1 VLVFSP
7 LGGPT
12 RSRWHHAP
20 MAILLGLG
28 AALTYGAADFF
39 GGLSAKR
46 SNEFSVVVCSQVIGS
61 ALLLAALPF
70 FLEASFTLE
79 AFAWGMGSGLG
90 GGLGVLLLYR
100 GLALGRMS
108 VVAPTTGVI
117 AASVPVLAGLLLG
130 ERPGALSLIGVVVA
144 LIAVV
149 LVSASPDHAGE
160 RGGYSGMREAVGAGV
175 GFGGFFILL
184 SLGGEDSGL
193 WPLIGSRAASLGI
206 VTLIALPL
214 DRSLRPAPGSLRL
227 IATAGILDV
236 AANLLFLEATRVGL
250 LSLVAVL
257 TSMYPGATVVLAR
270 FVLHERLHRL
280 QLVGLACAAL
290 GVALIA
296 GG

>member
-1 VLVFSP
+1 
-7 LGGPT
+7 
-12 RSRWHHAP
+12 

-39 GGLSAKR
+39 GGLSTKR

-70 FLEASFTLE
+70 FLDAPFTIE

-130 ERPGALSLIGVVVA
+130 ERPSALSLVGVVVA

-149 LVSASPDHAGE
+149 LVSASPDHAG
-160 RGGYSGMREAVGAGV
+160 RRDGYSGMREAVGAGV

-184 SLGGEDSGL
+184 SLGGEDTGL
-193 WPLIGSRAASLGI
+193 WPLIGSRAASLGV
-206 VTLIALPL
+206 VTLIALL
-214 DRSLRPAPGSLRL
+214 LGRSLRPAPGSLRL

-280 QLVGLACAAL
+280 QLVGLACSAL
-290 GVALIA
+290 GVGLIA

>member
-1 VLVFSP
+1 MQ
-7 LGGPT
+7 
-12 RSRWHHAP
+12 P

-39 GGLSAKR
+39 GGLSTKR
-46 SNEFSVVVCSQVIGS
+46 SNEFSVVACSQVIGS

-70 FLEASFTLE
+70 FLDAPFTVE
-79 AFAWGMGSGLG
+79 AFGWGLGAGLG

-130 ERPGALSLIGVVVA
+130 ERPQALSLVGVVVA
-144 LIAVV
+144 LIAVG

-160 RGGYSGMREAVGAGV
+160 RGGYSGLREAVGAGV
-175 GFGGFFILL
+175 AFGAFFILL
-184 SLGGEDSGL
+184 SFGGDDSGL
-193 WPLIGSRAASLGI
+193 WPLVGARVASLGI
-206 VTLIALPL
+206 VVLIALVGH
-214 DRSLRPAPGSLRL
+214 RNLRPAPGSLRL
-227 IATAGILDV
+227 IAAAGILDV
-236 AANLLFLEATRVGL
+236 TANLLYLGASRVGL

-280 QLVGLACAAL
+280 QLVGLACSAV

>member
-1 VLVFSP
+1 
-7 LGGPT
+7 
-12 RSRWHHAP
+12 
-20 MAILLGLG
+20 
-28 AALTYGAADFF
+28 
-39 GGLSAKR
+39 LSTKR
-46 SNEFSVVVCSQVIGS
+46 SNEFSVVVCSQLIGS

-70 FLEASFTLE
+70 FLDAPFTIE

-117 AASVPVLAGLLLG
+117 AAVVPVLAGLILG
-130 ERPGALSLIGVVVA
+130 ERPGALSLVGVVVA
-144 LIAVV
+144 LVAVG

-160 RGGYSGMREAVGAGV
+160 RVGYSGMREAVGAGLA
-175 GFGGFFILL
+175 FGAFFILL
-184 SLGGEDSGL
+184 SVAGDDSGL
-193 WPLIGSRAASLGI
+193 WPLVGARTASLG
-206 VTLIALPL
+206 VVALIAVAGRRP
-214 DRSLRPAPGSLRL
+214 LRPASGSLQL
-227 IATAGILDV
+227 IAIAGTLDV
-236 AANLLFLEATRVGL
+236 AANLLFLAASRAGL

-280 QLVGLACAAL
+280 QLVGLACSAL

>member
-1 VLVFSP
+1 
-7 LGGPT
+7 
-12 RSRWHHAP
+12 

-39 GGLSAKR
+39 GGLSTKR

-70 FLEASFTLE
+70 FLDAPFTIE

-117 AASVPVLAGLLLG
+117 AASVPVLAGLLFG
-130 ERPGALSLIGVVVA
+130 ERPGVLSLIGVVVA

-149 LVSASPDHAGE
+149 LVSASPDHAG
-160 RGGYSGMREAVGAGV
+160 RRDGYSGMREAVGAGV

-184 SLGGEDSGL
+184 SLGGEDTGL

-206 VTLIALPL
+206 VTLIALSMG
-214 DRSLRPAPGSLRL
+214 RSLRPAPGSLRL
-227 IATAGILDV
+227 IAAAGILDV

>member
-1 VLVFSP
+1 
-7 LGGPT
+7 
-12 RSRWHHAP
+12 
-20 MAILLGLG
+20 MAIMLGLG
-28 AALTYGAADFF
+28 AALTYGAADFM
-39 GGLSAKR
+39 GGLATKR
-46 SNEFSVVVCSQVIGS
+46 SNEFAVVVCSQVFGS

-70 FLEASFTLE
+70 FLEVPFTLE

-117 AASVPVLAGLLLG
+117 AAVVPVLAGLLLG
-130 ERPGALSLIGVVVA
+130 ERPSALSLTGVVVA
-144 LIAVV
+144 LIAVT
-149 LVSASPDHAGE
+149 LVSASPHHGGE
-160 RGGYSGMREAVGAGV
+160 RRGYSGIREAVGAGV
-175 GFGGFFILL
+175 GFGAFFILL
-184 SLGGEDSGL
+184 SLAGDDSGL
-193 WPLIGSRAASLGI
+193 WPLIGTRSASLGI
-206 VTLIALPL
+206 VTLIALTMG
-214 DRSLRPAPGSLRL
+214 RSLRPTRGSFRL
-227 IATAGILDV
+227 IAGAGILDV
-236 AANLLFLEATRVGL
+236 AANLLFLAATRVGL

-280 QLVGLACAAL
+280 QLVGLVCSAL

>member
-1 VLVFSP
+1 
-7 LGGPT
+7 
-12 RSRWHHAP
+12 

-39 GGLSAKR
+39 GGLSTKR

-61 ALLLAALPF
+61 ALLLAALPL
-70 FLEASFTLE
+70 FLDAPFTTE

-149 LVSASPDHAGE
+149 LVSASPDHAG
-160 RGGYSGMREAVGAGV
+160 RRDGYSGMREAVGAGV

-184 SLGGEDSGL
+184 SLGGEDTGL

-206 VTLIALPL
+206 VTLIALL
-214 DRSLRPAPGSLRL
+214 MGRSLRPAPGSLRL

>member
-1 VLVFSP
+1 ML
-7 LGGPT
+7 
-12 RSRWHHAP
+12 P

-39 GGLSAKR
+39 GGLSTKR
-46 SNEFSVVVCSQVIGS
+46 TNEFSVVVCSQVIGS
-61 ALLLAALPF
+61 AVLLTALPF
-70 FLEASFTLE
+70 FLDAPFTIE
-79 AFAWGMGSGLG
+79 AFGWGTGSGLG

-117 AASVPVLAGLLLG
+117 AAGVPVLAGLLLG

-144 LIAVV
+144 LVAVG
-149 LVSASPDHAGE
+149 LVSASPDHAGQ
-160 RGGYSGMREAVGAGV
+160 RGGYSGIREAVGAGLA
-175 GFGGFFILL
+175 FGVFFILL
-184 SLGGEDSGL
+184 SRAGGDSGL
-193 WPLIGSRAASLGI
+193 WPLVGARTASLG
-206 VTLIALPL
+206 VVALIAVVGRR
-214 DRSLRPAPGSLRL
+214 DLRPLPGSLRL
-227 IATAGILDV
+227 IASAGILDV
-236 AANLLFLEATRVGL
+236 TANLLFLAASRVGL

-280 QLVGLACAAL
+280 QLVGLACSAL

>member
-1 VLVFSP
+1 
-7 LGGPT
+7 
-12 RSRWHHAP
+12 

-39 GGLSAKR
+39 GGLSTKR

-70 FLEASFTLE
+70 FLDASFTLE
-79 AFAWGMGSGLG
+79 AFGWGMGSGLG

-149 LVSASPDHAGE
+149 LVSASPDQDGQ
-160 RGGYSGMREAVGAGV
+160 RDGYSGMREAVGAGL

-184 SLGGEDSGL
+184 SLGGEDTGL
-193 WPLIGSRAASLGI
+193 WPLIGSRTASLGI
-206 VTLIALPL
+206 VTLIALIMG
-214 DRSLRPAPGSLRL
+214 RSLRPAAGSLRL

>member
-1 VLVFSP
+1 
-7 LGGPT
+7 
-12 RSRWHHAP
+12 

-28 AALTYGAADFF
+28 AALTYGAADFM
-39 GGLSAKR
+39 GGLATKR
-46 SNEFSVVVCSQVIGS
+46 SNEFAVVVWSQVFGS

-70 FLEASFTLE
+70 FLDVPFTLE
-79 AFAWGMGSGLG
+79 AFAWGMGSGVG

-117 AASVPVLAGLLLG
+117 AAVVPVLAGLLLG
-130 ERPGALSLIGVVVA
+130 ERPSALSLIGVVVA
-144 LIAVV
+144 LIAVT
-149 LVSASPDHAGE
+149 LVSASPDHAGG
-160 RGGYSGMREAVGAGV
+160 RQGYSGIREAVGAGL
-175 GFGGFFILL
+175 GFGAFFILL
-184 SLGGEDSGL
+184 SLAGADSGL
-193 WPLIGSRAASLGI
+193 WPLIGTRTASLGI
-206 VTLIALPL
+206 VTLIALATS
-214 DRSLRPAPGSLRL
+214 RELRPTRGSVRL
-227 IATAGILDV
+227 IAGAGILDV
-236 AANLLFLEATRVGL
+236 GANLLFLAATRVGL

-280 QLVGLACAAL
+280 QLVGLVCSAL

>member
-1 VLVFSP
+1 MQ
-7 LGGPT
+7 
-12 RSRWHHAP
+12 P

-39 GGLSAKR
+39 GGLSTKR

-61 ALLLAALPF
+61 GLLLAALPF
-70 FLEASFTLE
+70 FLQADFTAE
-79 AFAWGMGSGLG
+79 AFAWGLGSGVG

-108 VVAPTTGVI
+108 VVAPTTGVV
-117 AASVPVLAGLLLG
+117 AASVPVVAGLLLG
-130 ERPGALSLIGVVVA
+130 ERPSAAALTGVVVA
-144 LIAVV
+144 LVAVV
-149 LVSASPDHAGE
+149 LVSSSPDHTGA
-160 RGGYSGMREAVGAGV
+160 RGGYSGMREAVGAGAA
-175 GFGGFFILL
+175 FGAFFILL
-184 SLGGEDSGL
+184 SLAGDDSGL
-193 WPLIGSRAASLGI
+193 WPLIGARSASLGI
-206 VTLIALPL
+206 VALIALMG
-214 DRSLRPAPGSLRL
+214 RRTLRPAPGSLRL
-227 IATAGILDV
+227 IAAAGILDV
-236 AANLLFLEATRVGL
+236 AANLLFLAASRVGL

-296 GG
+296 VG